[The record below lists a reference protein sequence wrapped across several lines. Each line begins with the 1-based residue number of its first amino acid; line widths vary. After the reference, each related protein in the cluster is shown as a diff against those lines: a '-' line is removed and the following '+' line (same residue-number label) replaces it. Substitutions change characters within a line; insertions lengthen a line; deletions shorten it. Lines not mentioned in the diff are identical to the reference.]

1 MCDIT
6 NSWSL
11 DSSDGRIKGIKEPA
25 RRGLLDPGR
34 EWSLQVASRQGAGA
48 HLRGERPN
56 LFQVRSAVQ
65 LQLLQ
70 VLRWAVPH
78 RAHAAWREDLFR
90 PLFPAPRVPHSQ
102 TPAASHLKS
111 LLIGNCTH
119 ETPALLLT
127 SGWGRNGGC
136 KSNGLQRSVHLS
148 QKCLRNKCKIQWCR
162 PGPPGPDALW
172 QGLPLANAPLLTRR
186 WVQGMLW
193 LLFLGS
199 VGKQLVCL
207 AVSARTSPAEGF
219 ETTAAGGLGR
229 TSPGLCGAAEKR
241 PGGGP

>member
-1 MCDIT
+1 M
-6 NSWSL
+6 
-11 DSSDGRIKGIKEPA
+11 
-25 RRGLLDPGR
+25 
-34 EWSLQVASRQGAGA
+34 
-48 HLRGERPN
+48 
-56 LFQVRSAVQ
+56 
-65 LQLLQ
+65 
-70 VLRWAVPH
+70 
-78 RAHAAWREDLFR
+78 
-90 PLFPAPRVPHSQ
+90 PHSQ

-111 LLIGNCTH
+111 LLIGNCMH

-136 KSNGLQRSVHLS
+136 KSNSLQRPVHLS
-148 QKCLRNKCKIQWCR
+148 QKCLRNKRKIQWCR
-162 PGPPGPDALW
+162 PGPPGPDALR
-172 QGLPLANAPLLTRR
+172 QGLPLANAPLLTRH

-219 ETTAAGGLGR
+219 ETPAAGGLGR